1 MEAVILAL
9 IPGLSNYPFLLN
21 VCSVLFA
28 FFFGGFIF
36 SAFWGL
42 ITGFKK

>member
-1 MEAVILAL
+1 METIVLAL
-9 IPGLSNYPFLLN
+9 VPGLADYPFLLSAA
-21 VCSVLFA
+21 CLLFA

-36 SAFWGL
+36 SAFWSL